1 MSFFDAPQL
10 PAVKALPIEYS
21 DLIKQVLGTIDDNV
35 LAKIEIELL
44 RRTLD
49 FVLEGHK
56 DALCNIES
64 VGPGVSQLRVKNFKC
79 S

>member
-10 PAVKALPIEYS
+10 PAVKALPAEYS
-21 DLIKQVLGTIDDNV
+21 GLIKQVLGTIDGDV

-49 FVLEGHK
+49 FVLEGK
-56 DALCNIES
+56 REALCNIGN
-64 VGPGVSQLRVKNFKC
+64 VGPGVGQLRVKNLKC
-79 S
+79 T